1 MPQDN
6 QFGRLNNLY
15 KEKISIKTKK
25 NHIERIQYRNK
36 NHIDRIQYRKRIP

>member
-15 KEKISIKTKK
+15 KEKICIKTK
-25 NHIERIQYRNK
+25 N
-36 NHIDRIQYRKRIP
+36 NHIDIIQYKQKSHIYNSIYKQK